1 MANNISESKAWR
13 WVRPQVWASRIIAH
27 LQTRAEAA
35 RGHSRAHCVAHN
47 MKARTQACFHTKHCC
62 LTLFFS
68 MTRAESRL
76 QKPSD
81 EWVVFHSFTHSFN
94 TLYFWCRASVTWP
107 NVPRPTLW
115 ESIRVRWNCAL
126 QVLECSCIHH
136 PAMYAKHHLWESWE
150 IGACDHIKSCN
161 LCSVTSDKKLQ
172 LLKIYNQKKK
182 WYWLKKTGGE
192 RRRQSCERRM
202 RLGLL
207 LFWAC
212 RPHLAAKLSSGL
224 QCSIQCDRPLPSA
237 CSSRHN
243 IRKVFGVWG
252 KKPQNKTK
260 WMPGQENWLL
270 CFFATLVM
278 QESCQPPF
286 FFKFSV

>member
-1 MANNISESKAWR
+1 
-13 WVRPQVWASRIIAH
+13 
-27 LQTRAEAA
+27 
-35 RGHSRAHCVAHN
+35 

-107 NVPRPTLW
+107 NVPRPALW

-161 LCSVTSDKKLQ
+161 LCNVTSDKKLQ
-172 LLKIYNQKKK
+172 LLKIYKKVI
-182 WYWLKKTGGE
+182 LAE
-192 RRRQSCERRM
+192 ENRRRKE
-202 RLGLL
+202 
-207 LFWAC
+207 
-212 RPHLAAKLSSGL
+212 
-224 QCSIQCDRPLPSA
+224 
-237 CSSRHN
+237 
-243 IRKVFGVWG
+243 
-252 KKPQNKTK
+252 KTK
-260 WMPGQENWLL
+260 PWEENAVGPAPFLGMSTPPCSEVKL
-270 CFFATLVM
+270 RFAMFYSARQAT
-278 QESCQPPF
+278 PF
-286 FFKFSV
+286 SLFISP